1 MRLPLGGFLSRYEAS
16 IVFSKRTAANVPRH
30 RPQALRHFGGAYSR
44 FSLSSLPHCWPL
56 PEMETVD
63 ILGFRAKVARTFRER
78 ARGLI
83 GTKTLAPGEGLLIEK
98 CNAIHTFFMSFPI
111 DAYFLDS
118 GNRIIKTVKMIRP
131 WSFLVWG
138 GWRAKKV
145 LEVAS
150 RPDAKISPAPC

>member
-1 MRLPLGGFLSRYEAS
+1 
-16 IVFSKRTAANVPRH
+16 
-30 RPQALRHFGGAYSR
+30 
-44 FSLSSLPHCWPL
+44 
-56 PEMETVD
+56 METVD

-111 DAYFLDS
+111 DAYFLDG
-118 GNRIIKTVKMIRP
+118 GNRVIKVVKMIRP

-138 GWRAKKV
+138 GWHAKKV

-150 RPDAKISPAPC
+150 RPNNKISPRPDA

>member
-1 MRLPLGGFLSRYEAS
+1 
-16 IVFSKRTAANVPRH
+16 
-30 RPQALRHFGGAYSR
+30 
-44 FSLSSLPHCWPL
+44 
-56 PEMETVD
+56 METVD

-83 GTKTLAPGEGLLIEK
+83 GTKALAPGEGLLIEK

-111 DAYFLDS
+111 DAYFLDG
-118 GNRIIKTVKMIRP
+118 GNRVIKTVKMIRP

-145 LEVAS
+145 LEVAAC
-150 RPDAKISPAPC
+150 PNVKISPVPC